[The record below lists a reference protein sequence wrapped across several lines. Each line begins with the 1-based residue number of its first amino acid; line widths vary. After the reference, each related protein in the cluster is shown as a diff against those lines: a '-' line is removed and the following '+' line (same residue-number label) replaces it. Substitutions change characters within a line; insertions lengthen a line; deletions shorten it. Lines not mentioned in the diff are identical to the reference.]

1 VSAPDVAV
9 LGAGPAGLACAWE
22 LASRGAR
29 VVVLEAS
36 PNVGGLA
43 ATTQRDGFR
52 FDLAGHAS

>member
-36 PNVGGLA
+36 QRVGGLA
-43 ATTQRDGFR
+43 ATTERDGFR
-52 FDLAGHAS
+52 FDQGGHRS